1 MILGN
6 SYLQSILG
14 IGNQTKIASQITQWR
29 NSFNALAASS
39 IILKTLYDPNINQP
53 RHYYPY

>member
-14 IGNQTKIASQITQWR
+14 IGNQTKIASQISQWR
-29 NSFNALAASS
+29 NSFAALTANSFV
-39 IILKTLYDPNINQP
+39 LKTLYDPNIN
-53 RHYYPY
+53 